1 MSEQLVERADDHR
14 GSLSGL
20 PRRLGSAWAL
30 LLVGPVVGM
39 TYFWLV
45 YLLGEASCA
54 DELTLLGTGAL
65 RTVIFAAAAAT
76 VTVFALYA
84 WRARRLWIS
93 AGVGDDA
100 AGADDRRQ
108 NRQFMVVTGL
118 MLLGMFTLLV
128 LFLAAPL
135 LGASL
140 C

>member
-1 MSEQLVERADDHR
+1 MGAI
-14 GSLSGL
+14 SGL

-30 LLVGPVVGM
+30 LLVGPVIGM

-54 DELTLLGTGAL
+54 EELTLLGTSTL

-76 VTVFALYA
+76 VAVFALYA
-84 WRARRLWIS
+84 WRARRLWVT
-93 AGVGDDA
+93 GVGDEA
-100 AGADDRRQ
+100 PGADDRRQ
-108 NRQFMVVTGL
+108 NRQFMVITGL
-118 MLLGMFTLLV
+118 MLLGMFTLFV

-135 LGASL
+135 IGASL